1 MGNLS
6 RCSGMVCVC
15 VVWLIGSLTPAV
27 ALDDPIELANEAVA
41 HSPSLDALRARSRAL
56 SEYSKGAGTWKDPAL
71 SLEFVN
77 VPVDSLELDES
88 PMSGVQVKAEQSLP
102 ALGWSKHSKELA
114 QIQIAISEQKALE
127 ATLRLRRE
135 VEVTFLQL
143 ALSNMLEQL
152 TVKHIERTEELLRAV
167 RGRYEVGATGQHSLL
182 RLMVLRDRLKDEQ
195 LDFYR
200 DRKEISAAL
209 ARALGRESF
218 ETFDTPAA
226 LMPVS
231 PPENRNR
238 WFEAAQKHRP
248 LLARIDQEIASE
260 RKQTQLAGIQ
270 ARPEVKVWLGYR
282 LRDIDTPTDD
292 GTDFVSA
299 GFSVPI
305 PLGSRKRA
313 DAQRSGHRAAEA
325 SVQAQ
330 YRATRDGIRSDVET
344 ISARWERAHEKALT
358 YGDVLIPSS
367 RLALETALSEFSVG
381 KADFTVL
388 YEAEVDLLIM
398 ERSFLEASV
407 ETHIQRARARAT
419 VGVLRLEEI

>member
-1 MGNLS
+1 MGNLIRS
-6 RCSGMVCVC
+6 SGMVCVC
-15 VVWLIGSLTPAV
+15 MVWLIGSLNPAV

-56 SEYSKGAGTWKDPAL
+56 SEYSKAAGTWKDPAL

-77 VPVDSLELDES
+77 LPVDSLDLDES
-88 PMSGVQVKAEQSLP
+88 PMSGIQVKAEQSLP

-114 QIQIAISEQKALE
+114 QIQIAISEQDALE

-135 VEVTFLQL
+135 VEVAFWQL

-152 TVKHIERTEELLRAV
+152 TIKHVERTEELLQAV

-195 LDFYR
+195 LDFSR
-200 DRKEISAAL
+200 NRKEISAAL
-209 ARALGRESF
+209 ARALGRESV
-218 ETFDTPAA
+218 ERFDTPPA
-226 LMPVS
+226 LTPVS
-231 PPENRNR
+231 PPENRHR

-270 ARPEVKVWLGYR
+270 ARPEVKIWLGYR
-282 LRDIDTPTDD
+282 LRDIDTPADD

-313 DAQRSGHRAAEA
+313 DAQQSGHRAAEA
-325 SVQAQ
+325 SARAQ
-330 YRATRDGIRSDVET
+330 YRATRDAIRSDVET
-344 ISARWERAHEKALT
+344 IIARWERAHEKALT

-367 RLALETALSEFSVG
+367 RLVLETALSEFSVG

-388 YEAEVDLLIM
+388 YEAEVDLLTM

-407 ETHIQRARARAT
+407 ETHIQQARARAT